1 MAGDGRLKSFAGSL
15 TQNPLEGRQ
24 TIRRGVQC
32 SRDGPV
38 GRVAEGRPAMP
49 TEALIDVDQAADRL
63 GVSVRWIRRA
73 VAQRTIPFIKVGHY
87 VRFEPSALDAY
98 VDTNRVDAQTP
109 WLRR

>member
-1 MAGDGRLKSFAGSL
+1 MNG
-15 TQNPLEGRQ
+15 
-24 TIRRGVQC
+24 IV
-32 SRDGPV
+32 
-38 GRVAEGRPAMP
+38 
-49 TEALIDVDQAADRL
+49 
-63 GVSVRWIRRA
+63 RRA